1 MFATDG
7 TWRFPE
13 RVARARR
20 TPLEH
25 ALAASIGLLL
35 LVAAFLVGR
44 RLGGA
49 LAEPLPAVPLA
60 ATAIGLVA
68 WAAAVRSHFRCGRSG
83 AMVALVVALFAIA
96 CSFPFERTI
105 DWLVWLPAILALG
118 LLPARRSSP
127 AIGGSDKATGFMLQ
141 QLTRTRSAEG
151 EEAIRG
157 KLVAEFAPGD
167 RIAIL
172 HVAFCPPFERLPTVQ
187 AKRTSGP
194 ACEVKIA
201 QILHQGARLEV
212 RLSRAST
219 SARTAAIEFT
229 ASSAPSFPA

>member
-25 ALAASIGLLL
+25 ALAASIVLLL
-35 LVAAFLVGR
+35 VVAAFLVGR

-49 LAEPLPAVPLA
+49 LAATLPALPLA
-60 ATAIGLVA
+60 VTAISLLA
-68 WAAAVRSHFRCGRSG
+68 WAAAVRSHFLCGRSG

-96 CSFPFERTI
+96 CSYPFERTM

-118 LLPARRSSP
+118 LLPARRISP
-127 AIGGSDKATGFMLQ
+127 IGDSSDKATGLVLQ
-141 QLTRTRSAEG
+141 QLTRSRSADGVET
-151 EEAIRG
+151 IRG
-157 KLVAEFAPGD
+157 ELVAEFAAGD

-172 HVAFCPPFERLPTVQ
+172 HVAFCPPFERLPAVAAQ
-187 AKRTSGP
+187 RTSGP

-201 QILHQGARLEV
+201 QLLHQGARLEV

-219 SARTAAIEFT
+219 AIDRVKLEFVARDQPPLAV
-229 ASSAPSFPA
+229 

>member
-1 MFATDG
+1 MLATDG
-7 TWRFPE
+7 TWRLPE

-49 LAEPLPAVPLA
+49 VAAPLPALPLA
-60 ATAIGLVA
+60 ATAIGLLA
-68 WAAAVRSHFRCGRSG
+68 WAAAVRSYFRCGRSG
-83 AMVALVVALFAIA
+83 AMVVIVVALFAIA
-96 CSFPFERTI
+96 CSYPFERTI

-118 LLPARRSSP
+118 LLPARRGSP
-127 AIGGSDKATGFMLQ
+127 IGDSSDKATGLVLQ
-141 QLTRTRSAEG
+141 QLTRSRSADGVET
-151 EEAIRG
+151 IRG
-157 KLVAEFAPGD
+157 ELVAEFAAGD

-172 HVAFCPPFERLPTVQ
+172 HIAFCPPFERLPTVE
-187 AKRTSGP
+187 ARRTSGP
-194 ACEVKIA
+194 TCEVKIA

-212 RLSRAST
+212 RISRAST
-219 SARTAAIEFT
+219 SARRATIEFS
-229 ASSAPSFPA
+229 AASAPPFPA